1 MVSHVAVTLL
11 FFILVPS
18 AVATAQDTP
27 VPRIALPVPWG
38 EYAVGVYST
47 VVVDAAR
54 RAVTEDG
61 ELVSRPILVR
71 LWHPTDSMDSAP
83 HATRAYMHPELAEAW
98 RSTLPVPMGWEQTVT
113 TNAVEDAPVAPSG
126 GARWPVLLFS
136 HGRSWP
142 VENYQILLEHLA
154 SLGWVVAA
162 ISHPGE
168 EALTRLP
175 DGTRI
180 PYAGP
185 GWETEEER
193 DTVLQG
199 VVDQHVIDAGL
210 VIDWLQRENDA
221 PGGPFA
227 DQLDLDDGVG
237 YFGHS
242 LGGASAAWTL
252 QRDERVVAAASWE
265 GQVYRSGDRPLTVIG
280 PLMYIIGGANR
291 AEFAGLHFRGGGHDR
306 SVYEIVIHGA
316 WHASVGDLLY
326 LYRRYAPRDWKERH
340 RREISATRANQITGD
355 LLHAFFS
362 RYLRGTEADL
372 LEPDAP
378 GDGFADWN
386 YPEVEL
392 RKHVGDGGY
401 WSAEARTSRAP

>member
-1 MVSHVAVTLL
+1 MAHLPVMLL

-38 EYAVGVYST
+38 EYGVGVYSA
-47 VVVDAAR
+47 VVIDPAR
-54 RAVTEDG
+54 RAETDDG
-61 ELVSRPILVR
+61 RFVNRPILVR
-71 LWHPTDSMDSAP
+71 IWHPTDPTDAAP
-83 HATRAYMHPELAEAW
+83 RATRAYMHPELAEAW
-98 RSTLPVPMGWEQTVT
+98 RSTLPVPAGWEGTVT
-113 TNAVEDAPVAPSG
+113 TNAIEDAPVAPSED
-126 GARWPVLLFS
+126 ARWPVLLFS

-168 EALTRLP
+168 EVLTRLP

-185 GWETEEER
+185 GWDTEEER
-193 DTVLQG
+193 GTVLQS

-210 VIDWLQRENDA
+210 VIDWLQREDGA
-221 PGGPFA
+221 RDGPFA
-227 DQLDLDDGVG
+227 GRLDLDGGVG

-252 QRDERVVAAASWE
+252 QRDTRVVAAASWE
-265 GQVYRSGDRPLTVIG
+265 GQVYRAGDRPLTVVGPFMYFIG
-280 PLMYIIGGANR
+280 SANR
-291 AEFAGLHFRGGGHDR
+291 AEFAGLHFRGDGHGR
-306 SVYEIVIHGA
+306 PVYEIVVHGA

-326 LYRRYAPRDWKERH
+326 FYGRYAPRDWQERH
-340 RREISATRANQITGD
+340 RREISAARANQITGD
-355 LLHAFFS
+355 YLDAFFS
-362 RYLRGTEADL
+362 RYLHGTETDL
-372 LEPDAP
+372 LDPDAP
-378 GDGFADWN
+378 GEDFADWN

-392 RKHVGDGGY
+392 RKHTGDGGY
-401 WSAEARTSRAP
+401 WSAEARASRAP